1 MQKLMLAGLLI
12 LLLGFGLIVVG
23 SATQGGAS
31 TGGAIFIGP
40 FPIVFGSGPGGG
52 SLALV
57 SVVIGAV
64 MVALVMLWG
73 WRILGGRKEDVE

>member
-1 MQKLMLAGLLI
+1 LQRLLLAGLLI
-12 LLLGFGLIVVG
+12 LLLGFGLIIVG

-40 FPIVFGSGPGGG
+40 FPIVFGSGPGGEN
-52 SLALV
+52 LALV

-73 WRILGGRKEDVE
+73 WRMFGRR

>member
-1 MQKLMLAGLLI
+1 MQRLLLAGLLVV
-12 LLLGFGLIVVG
+12 LLGFGLIVVG
-23 SATQGGAS
+23 SSTQAGAS

-73 WRILGGRKEDVE
+73 WKMFGRRD

>member
-1 MQKLMLAGLLI
+1 MQRLLLAGLLI
-12 LLLGFGLIVVG
+12 LLLGFGLIIVG

-40 FPIVFGSGPGGG
+40 FPIVFGSGPGGEN
-52 SLALV
+52 LALV

-73 WRILGGRKEDVE
+73 WRMFGRR

>member
-1 MQKLMLAGLLI
+1 LQRLLLAGLLI
-12 LLLGFGLIVVG
+12 ILIGFGLIIVG
-23 SATQGGAS
+23 SATQVGAS

-64 MVALVMLWG
+64 MLVLVMLWG
-73 WRILGGRKEDVE
+73 WRMFGRRGGEVE